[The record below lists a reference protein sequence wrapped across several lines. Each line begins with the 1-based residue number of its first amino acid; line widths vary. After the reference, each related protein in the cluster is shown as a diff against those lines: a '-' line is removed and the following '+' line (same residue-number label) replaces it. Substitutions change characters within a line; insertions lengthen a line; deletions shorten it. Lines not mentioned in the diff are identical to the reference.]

1 VSVADAKAMIKNNE
15 EQRDLMSNWNEESV
29 DTLAFEPERL
39 RLARELKEWSQA
51 ELATRLDV
59 TPAAV
64 SQFETGVTRPGMD
77 ALDRMTSALG
87 VPAQFFSLP
96 VTETHDGF
104 FRSLRRTSVSHRRR
118 ARALAHI
125 AHDLAVTARAPGLPP
140 VRVPHIPVTG
150 LHAPREELEE
160 AARQVRQAFGMP
172 SGPVPNVAEVL
183 EKHGILVIRLPLDTA
198 DVDAFSLPFHD
209 RPVVVLG
216 TDKNDRARSR
226 FDGAHELG
234 HLVVHGDQIWGV
246 KEVERQADSF
256 AAAFLMP
263 AEDIRDE
270 LPDRADW
277 PVLFQLKKKWQ
288 VSLAALLMRAR
299 TLGRM
304 SENNYLTAVKAA
316 SARGWRRVEPRP
328 LGKPEHPT
336 CLKQLLATPAG
347 RQSLNLLP
355 HDVVDALVIA
365 TAT

>member
-1 VSVADAKAMIKNNE
+1 MRE
-15 EQRDLMSNWNEESV
+15 RRDLMGNWNEESV
-29 DTLAFEPERL
+29 DTPAFEPERL

-51 ELATRLDV
+51 DLAARLGV

-64 SQFETGVTRPGMD
+64 SQFETGVTRPAMD
-77 ALDRMTSALG
+77 ALDRMTGALD

-96 VTETHDGF
+96 VSETHDGF

-118 ARALAHI
+118 ARALAQI
-125 AHDLAVTARAPGLPP
+125 AHDLAVIAQAPGLPP
-140 VRVPHIPVTG
+140 VSVPGIPVSG
-150 LHAPREELEE
+150 LQAPRRELEE
-160 AARQVRQAFGMP
+160 AAGQVRRAFGM
-172 SGPVPNVAEVL
+172 SRGPVPSVAEVL
-183 EKHGILVIRLPLDTA
+183 EKHGILLIRLPLDTA

-216 TDKNDRARSR
+216 ADKNDRARSR

-246 KEVERQADSF
+246 KEVEQQAHAF

-263 AEDIRDE
+263 ADDIHDE
-270 LPDRADW
+270 LPERADW
-277 PVLFQLKKKWQ
+277 PALFQLKQKWQ

-316 SARGWRRVEPRP
+316 SARGWRRVEPVP
-328 LGKPEHPT
+328 LGKPEQPT
-336 CLKQLLATPAG
+336 CLKHLLATPAG
-347 RQSLNLLP
+347 HQSLTLLP
-355 HDVVDALVIA
+355 HDIVDALVTA

>member
-1 VSVADAKAMIKNNE
+1 VINNNE
-15 EQRDLMSNWNEESV
+15 GNDLYLMGNRNEDSV
-29 DTLAFEPERL
+29 ETPAFEPERL

-51 ELATRLDV
+51 ELAARLDV

-64 SQFETGVTRPGMD
+64 SQFETCVTRPGMD

-96 VTETHDGF
+96 VTKTHDGF

-118 ARALAHI
+118 ARALAYI
-125 AHDLAVTARAPGLPP
+125 AHDLAVTAGTPGLHP
-140 VRVPHIPVTG
+140 VSLPQIPVSG
-150 LHAPREELEE
+150 LQAPREELEE
-160 AARQVRQAFGMP
+160 AAWQVRNAFGLP
-172 SGPVPNVAEVL
+172 RGPVRNVAEML

-226 FDGAHELG
+226 FDAAHELG

-246 KEVERQADSF
+246 KEVEHQAHEF

-263 AEDIRDE
+263 AEDIRGE
-270 LPDRADW
+270 LPERADW
-277 PVLFQLKKKWQ
+277 PVLFQLKQKWQ

-304 SENNYLTAVKAA
+304 SENNYLTAIKAA
-316 SARGWRRVEPRP
+316 SARGWRRVEPVP
-328 LGKPEHPT
+328 LGSPEHPT
-336 CLKQLLATPAG
+336 CLKHLLATPAG
-347 RQSLNLLP
+347 RQSLKLLP
-355 HDVVDALVIA
+355 HDVVDALAIA
-365 TAT
+365 TTT

>member
-1 VSVADAKAMIKNNE
+1 MGD
-15 EQRDLMSNWNEESV
+15 RNEESV
-29 DTLAFEPERL
+29 DTPAFEPERL

-51 ELATRLDV
+51 DLAARLGV

-64 SQFETGVTRPGMD
+64 SQFETGVTRPGTD

-96 VTETHDGF
+96 LTETHDGF

-125 AHDLAVTARAPGLPP
+125 AHDLAVAARAPGLPP
-140 VRVPHIPVTG
+140 VRLPQIPVTG
-150 LHAPREELEE
+150 LRLPDGELEE
-160 AARQVRQAFGMP
+160 AARQVRRAFGMP
-172 SGPVPNVAEVL
+172 SGPVPNVAEIL

-209 RPVVVLG
+209 QPVVVLG

-234 HLVVHGDQIWGV
+234 HLVVHDDQIWGV
-246 KEVERQADSF
+246 KEVEHQAHAF

-277 PVLFQLKKKWQ
+277 PVLFQLKQKWQ

-316 SARGWRRVEPRP
+316 SARGWRRIEPVP
-328 LGKPEHPT
+328 LGRPEHPT
-336 CLKQLLATPAG
+336 CLKRLLATPAG
-347 RQSLNLLP
+347 RQSLKLLP
-355 HDVVDALVIA
+355 HAVVDALVIA

>member
-1 VSVADAKAMIKNNE
+1 
-15 EQRDLMSNWNEESV
+15 V
-29 DTLAFEPERL
+29 DTPAFEPERL

-51 ELATRLDV
+51 DLAARVGV
-59 TPAAV
+59 TPVAV
-64 SQFETGVTRPGMD
+64 SQFETGVTRPSRD
-77 ALDRMTSALG
+77 ALERMSAALG
-87 VPAQFFSLP
+87 VPEQFLWLP

-104 FRSLRRTSVSHRRR
+104 FRSLRRTSVTHRRR

-125 AHDLAVTARAPGLPP
+125 AHDLAVAARNPGLPA
-140 VRVPHIPVTG
+140 VRLPQIPVTD
-150 LHAPREELEE
+150 LQAPSKELEE

-172 SGPVPNVAEVL
+172 SGPVQNVAEVL
-183 EKHGILVIRLPLDTA
+183 EKHGILLIRLPLDTA

-216 TDKNDRARSR
+216 ADKNDRARSR
-226 FDGAHELG
+226 FDAAHELG

-246 KEVERQADSF
+246 KEVERQANEF

-270 LPDRADW
+270 LPERADW
-277 PVLFQLKKKWQ
+277 AVLFQLKQEWQ

-316 SARGWRRVEPRP
+316 SARGWRRIEPVP

-336 CLKQLLATPAG
+336 CLERLLATPAG
-347 RQSLNLLP
+347 LQSLALLP
-355 HDVVDALVIA
+355 HDVVDALVTA
-365 TAT
+365 TAA

>member
-1 VSVADAKAMIKNNE
+1 VETA
-15 EQRDLMSNWNEESV
+15 
-29 DTLAFEPERL
+29 AFEPERL
-39 RLARELKEWSQA
+39 RLARELKEWSQSD
-51 ELATRLDV
+51 LAAQLDV

-64 SQFETGVTRPGMD
+64 SQFETGVTRPGTD
-77 ALDRMTSALG
+77 ALDRMTTALG
-87 VPAQFFSLP
+87 VPAQFFTLP

-104 FRSLRRTSVSHRRR
+104 FRSLRRTSVTHRRR

-125 AHDLAVTARAPGLPP
+125 AHDLAVTAQAPQLPP
-140 VRVPHIPVTG
+140 VRVPQIPVTG
-150 LHAPREELEE
+150 LQAPREELEE
-160 AARQVRQAFGMP
+160 AAQQVRRAFGMP
-172 SGPVPNVAEVL
+172 AGPVPNVAEVL

-209 RPVVVLG
+209 RPVIVLG

-234 HLVVHGDQIWGV
+234 HLVLHGDEIWGV
-246 KEVERQADSF
+246 KEVEHQAHAF
-256 AAAFLMP
+256 AAALLMP

-277 PVLFQLKKKWQ
+277 AVLFQLKVKWQ

-299 TLGRM
+299 TLGLM

-316 SARGWRRVEPRP
+316 SARGWRRVEPVP
-328 LGKPEHPT
+328 LGRPEHPT
-336 CLKQLLATPAG
+336 CLKHLLATPSG
-347 RQSLNLLP
+347 RQSLEMLP
-355 HDVVDALVIA
+355 HDVVDALVNA

>member
-1 VSVADAKAMIKNNE
+1 MRNGNE
-15 EQRDLMSNWNEESV
+15 DSV

-51 ELATRLDV
+51 DLAARLSL

-64 SQFETGVTRPGMD
+64 SQFETGVTRPSIE
-77 ALDRMTSALG
+77 ALDRMTGTLG
-87 VPAQFFSLP
+87 VPARFFSLP
-96 VTETHDGF
+96 VSEIHDGF

-125 AHDLAVTARAPGLPP
+125 AHDLAVAASGLPP
-140 VRVPHIPVTG
+140 LRVPRIPVTN
-150 LHAPREELEE
+150 LQAPRGELED
-160 AARQVRQAFGMP
+160 AALGVRQAFGMP
-172 SGPVPNVAEVL
+172 SGPVPDVAETL
-183 EKHGILVIRLPLDTA
+183 ETHGILVIRLPLDTA
-198 DVDAFSLPFHD
+198 DVDAFSLPFDD
-209 RPVVVLG
+209 RPVIVLG

-246 KEVERQADSF
+246 KEVEHQAHAF

-263 AEDIRDE
+263 ADDIRDE

-277 PVLFQLKKKWQ
+277 PVLFQLKQKWQ

-316 SARGWRRVEPRP
+316 SARGWRRIEPVP
-328 LGKPEHPT
+328 LGRPEHPT
-336 CLKQLLATPAG
+336 CLKRLLATSAG
-347 RQSLNLLP
+347 RQTLQLLP
-355 HDVVDALVIA
+355 HDVVDALVTA

>member
-1 VSVADAKAMIKNNE
+1 MGN
-15 EQRDLMSNWNEESV
+15 RNEESV
-29 DTLAFEPERL
+29 DIPAFEPERL

-51 ELATRLDV
+51 DLAGRLDV

-64 SQFETGVTRPGMD
+64 SQFETGVTRPGAD
-77 ALDRMTSALG
+77 ALDRMTSMLG
-87 VPAQFFSLP
+87 VPPQFFSLP

-125 AHDLAVTARAPGLPP
+125 AHDLAVTAGAPGLCP
-140 VRVPHIPVTG
+140 VSMPRIPVTG
-150 LHAPREELEE
+150 LQASRDELEE
-160 AARQVRQAFGMP
+160 AARQVRQAFKLPG
-172 SGPVPNVAEVL
+172 GPVQNTAETL

-226 FDGAHELG
+226 FDAAHELG

-246 KEVERQADSF
+246 KEVEHQAHEF

-263 AEDIRDE
+263 AEDIAGE

-277 PVLFQLKKKWQ
+277 PALFQLKQKWQ

-304 SENNYLTAVKAA
+304 SENNYLTAIKAA
-316 SARGWRRVEPRP
+316 SARGWRRVEPVP
-328 LGKPEHPT
+328 LGRPEQPT
-336 CLKQLLATPAG
+336 CLKHLLATPAG
-347 RQSLNLLP
+347 LGSLALLP
-355 HDVVDALVIA
+355 RDVVDALVNA

>member
-1 VSVADAKAMIKNNE
+1 METPV
-15 EQRDLMSNWNEESV
+15 
-29 DTLAFEPERL
+29 FEPERL

-51 ELATRLDV
+51 GLAKRLGV

-64 SQFETGVTRPGMD
+64 SQFETGVTRPSPD
-77 ALDRMTSALG
+77 ALNQASSVLG

-125 AHDLAVTARAPGLPP
+125 AHDLAVTAGPSGLQAVHLPQ
-140 VRVPHIPVTG
+140 IPISG
-150 LHAPREELEE
+150 LQAPRAELET
-160 AARQVRQAFGMP
+160 AAQQARQAFGLLR
-172 SGPVPNVAEVL
+172 GPVPNVAEVL
-183 EKHGILVIRLPLDTA
+183 ETHGILVIRLPLDTA

-209 RPVVVLG
+209 RPVVVLSA
-216 TDKNDRARSR
+216 DKNDRARSR

-246 KEVERQADSF
+246 KEVERQAHAF

-263 AEDIRDE
+263 AEDIHDE
-270 LPDRADW
+270 LPERADW
-277 PVLFQLKKKWQ
+277 PVLFQLKQKWQ

-304 SENNYLTAVKAA
+304 NENNYLTAVKAA
-316 SARGWRRVEPRP
+316 SARGWRRVEPVP

-336 CLKQLLATPAG
+336 CLKHLLATPAG
-347 RQSLNLLP
+347 RQSLQLLP
-355 HDVVDALVIA
+355 NDIVGALAAA
-365 TAT
+365 TADA